1 MLKLLTREGTREL
14 TIREFGMTRD
24 GSTVVKVSDS
34 TGLVRWVDIKELEV
48 VRI

>member
-1 MLKLLTREGTREL
+1 MLKLLTKSGTREL
-14 TIREFGMTRD
+14 TIREFGITRD

>member
-14 TIREFGMTRD
+14 TIREFGVTRD
-24 GSTVVKVSDS
+24 GSTVVKVSDN
-34 TGLVRWVDIKELEV
+34 TGLVRWIDIKELEV